1 MRVGE
6 KNHNLPAFDY
16 GYAYLYTLG
25 VMRTKQTVHTGFT
38 IVELLIVIV
47 VIGILA
53 AITIVSFN
61 GVTSKANDAKISSD
75 LNQLKKAVMVAR
87 DAKSLTFMG
96 LTSGIANSGFS
107 YSSCASKPAG
117 TDFAKVPKSDGCW
130 VNYAEIL
137 KRLTDTSGINVTN
150 LVDPW
155 GRPYYIDE
163 NEGEGGGCGRDTIA
177 AFTNPYEGGNKTI
190 GTSQTPI
197 PLSGYSGCH

>member
-1 MRVGE
+1 M
-6 KNHNLPAFDY
+6 H
-16 GYAYLYTLG
+16 
-25 VMRTKQTVHTGFT
+25 TKQTLRTGFT

-53 AITIVSFN
+53 AITIASFN
-61 GVTSKANDAKISSD
+61 GVTTKANNAKISSD

-96 LTSGIANSGFS
+96 ITNGITYSGFS
-107 YSSCASKPAG
+107 YSSCASNPAG
-117 TDFAKVPKSDGCW
+117 TDFAKLNKNDVCW
-130 VNYAEIL
+130 TRYAEIL
-137 KRLTDTSGINVTN
+137 QRLTDASGINVTN

-177 AFTNPYEGGNKTI
+177 AFTNPYEGGNTTI